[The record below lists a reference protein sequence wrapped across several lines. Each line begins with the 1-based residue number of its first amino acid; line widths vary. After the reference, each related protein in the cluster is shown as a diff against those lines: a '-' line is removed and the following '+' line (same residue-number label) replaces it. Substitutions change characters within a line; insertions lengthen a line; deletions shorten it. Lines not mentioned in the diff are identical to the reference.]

1 MSERRRRIDSVR
13 VGRLSQ
19 HQLDGTRRSVHACT
33 RCIGAPTSDR
43 VHCVLPSGRWA
54 RKDGRLR
61 GAAGRGL
68 ENGKNQG
75 GARPRPKGGTKCLG
89 GPRQLT
95 TAGRKSFYVF
105 ISNDWLPSFLSTFQ
119 RADRRRNN
127 AHSTPRSPSPNR

>member
-1 MSERRRRIDSVR
+1 MR

-33 RCIGAPTSDR
+33 RLRARVCRMHRCTGVGSRPLCSIGSVGSQR
-43 VHCVLPSGRWA
+43 WPSTRPRPG
-54 RKDGRLR
+54 
-61 GAAGRGL
+61 
-68 ENGKNQG
+68 ENGKNPGPDRDQ
-75 GARPRPKGGTKCLG
+75 KGQVSRG

-105 ISNDWLPSFLSTFQ
+105 ISSWLPSFLSTFQ

-127 AHSTPRSPSPNR
+127 AHSTPRSASSPDR